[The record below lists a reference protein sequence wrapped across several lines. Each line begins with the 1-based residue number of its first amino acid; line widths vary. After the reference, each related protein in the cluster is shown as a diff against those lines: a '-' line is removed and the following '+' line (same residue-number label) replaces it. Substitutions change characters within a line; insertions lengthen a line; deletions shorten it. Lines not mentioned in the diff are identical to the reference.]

1 MSQQLLSHLQQ
12 CLQALEDLRERVA
25 VLESKPSLEFGA
37 IPDDDALEYEMTIGD
52 GQPRTVLQPPRNK
65 GGRPKGSKNKP
76 KDVEA

>member
-12 CLQALEDLRERVA
+12 CLQALDDLRVRVA
-25 VLESKPSLEFGA
+25 
-37 IPDDDALEYEMTIGD
+37 ALEARD
-52 GQPRTVLQPPRNK
+52 VPPQVNK